1 MLSCAKASVPT
12 VSDQAAALSLSN
24 ASSTLASAIVD
35 LRQAVT
41 KTRES
46 FTPHDL
52 DAALLRVRDLEL
64 ELDLV
69 KRSAREKGLA
79 PLPGETAEA
88 CTLKLGAT
96 SKVVG
101 STLARLL
108 TAAAQVGADVPVVLL
123 HLLGFFFIARSMD
136 GNRF

>member
-1 MLSCAKASVPT
+1 MIINNRPSQPCSKMLSCAKASVPT
-12 VSDQAAALSLSN
+12 VSDQASALSLSN
-24 ASSTLASAIVD
+24 ASSTLASALVD

-52 DAALLRVRDLEL
+52 EVALLRVRDLEL
-64 ELDLV
+64 ELKEV

-79 PLPGETAEA
+79 PLPGEVAEVCA
-88 CTLKLGAT
+88 VKLGST

-108 TAAAQVGADVPVVLL
+108 TAAAQVGLDVPVV
-123 HLLGFFFIARSMD
+123 
-136 GNRF
+136 